1 MLDSYTFKPSEL
13 PKIYRIQI
21 RDIIKDIVDSK
32 TDMYWKNYIEF
43 NIDEQTA
50 ISVSCI
56 KHKVKVISTIYHRE
70 FFGEGVYKKRDGVH
84 INHPVLEQQI
94 DFVEK
99 LNPKFYFISR
109 QRTNTRWLKYY
120 FDTFNK
126 EYNRNLVVNDN
137 QYWVC
142 NGDKEGCVQTI
153 IYPKDMKVSLK
164 QYK

>member
-1 MLDSYTFKPSEL
+1 MIFGSEAHGVSLD
-13 PKIYRIQI
+13 
-21 RDIIKDIVDSK
+21 
-32 TDMYWKNYIEF
+32 
-43 NIDEQTA
+43 
-50 ISVSCI
+50 
-56 KHKVKVISTIYHRE
+56 
-70 FFGEGVYKKRDGVH
+70 
-84 INHPVLEQQI
+84 
-94 DFVEK
+94 
-99 LNPKFYFISR
+99 
-109 QRTNTRWLKYY
+109 